1 VLRAWAAFEVL
12 ELWASVAAEVLAG
25 PVSAA
30 AEVLVGPVSAAAEV
44 LVGPV
49 SAAMCRALVL
59 VSAVAAGAACLV
71 SAETYPAVGGGW
83 LVSVAVCQV
92 SAERCLVVA
101 VALGVLSPASVAAER
116 RELSAWAA
124 VFRS

>member
-12 ELWASVAAEVLAG
+12 ELWAAAAAEVLAG

-30 AEVLVGPVSAAAEV
+30 AAAEV
-44 LVGPV
+44 LAGPV

-59 VSAVAAGAACLV
+59 VLAVAAGAACLV

-101 VALGVLSPASVAAER
+101 VALGVLCPASVAAEC